1 MILYPREHILSL
13 PNLLTYLRIAFIP
26 LIIVLLSMPPTA
38 ATSNGAFI
46 IYALASITDL
56 LDGILARRRNQITP
70 LGKLLDPLADK
81 LLVSAVL
88 IMLVAQDKVPA
99 WMVFVFIS
107 RDFVIMGLRTVAA
120 SQGIII
126 DASRLGKNKMISLTV
141 AILFLLVYNGD
152 SRINYHFIG
161 MVFLWV
167 AMVLAIWS
175 ATIYGIEFYKTMCS
189 LESEERN
196 TRGQG

>member
-1 MILYPREHILSL
+1 MSL

-38 ATSNGAFI
+38 ATCNGAFV
-46 IYALASITDL
+46 IYALASVTDV

-88 IMLVAQDKVPA
+88 IMLISLSKVPA

-107 RDFVIMGLRTVAA
+107 RDFIIMGLRTVAA

-126 DASRLGKNKMISLTV
+126 DASRLGKNKMISLTI
-141 AILFLLVYNGD
+141 AILFLLIYNGD

-161 MVFLWV
+161 MIFLWV
-167 AMVLAIWS
+167 ALVLAIWS
-175 ATIYGIEFYKTMCS
+175 ATSYAMDFYRTMCS
-189 LESEERN
+189 LEPRKENS
-196 TRGQG
+196 

>member
-1 MILYPREHILSL
+1 MILFPKEHILSL

-26 LIIVLLSMPPTA
+26 LIIVLLSMTPSST
-38 ATSNGAFI
+38 TCNGAFV

-88 IMLVAQDKVPA
+88 IMLVAQDRVPA

-141 AILFLLVYNGD
+141 AILFLLIYNGD
-152 SRINYHFIG
+152 SKINYHFIG
-161 MVFLWV
+161 IIFLWV
-167 AMVLAIWS
+167 ALVLAIWS
-175 ATIYGIEFYKTMCS
+175 ATSYAVEFYRTMCS
-189 LESEERN
+189 LESDSGS
-196 TRGQG
+196 TRDLT

>member
-1 MILYPREHILSL
+1 MILFPKEHILSL

-26 LIIVLLSMPPTA
+26 LIIVLLSMSPTA
-38 ATSNGAFI
+38 ATYNGAFV
-46 IYALASITDL
+46 IYALASFTDL

-88 IMLVAQDKVPA
+88 IMLVSQDVVPA

-126 DASRLGKNKMISLTV
+126 DASRLGKNKMISLTI
-141 AILFLLVYNGD
+141 AILFLLIYNGD
-152 SRINYHFIG
+152 SRIDYHFMG
-161 MVFLWV
+161 MIFLWI
-167 AMVLAIWS
+167 ALVLAIWS
-175 ATIYGIEFYKTMCS
+175 ATSYGINFYRIMCS
-189 LESEERN
+189 LEAGMGKS
-196 TRGQG
+196 RGSQ